1 MGDAVMSQDD
11 ESGEKTYEAT
21 QQKLDESRKKGDIA
35 RAPDVTVAAAYI
47 GLLAAVTAFG
57 GVAVERLF
65 SALSGTLSRADSL
78 GPDLLGPGGAAI
90 ALGILANGLGPV
102 LVVLLLPGAIVLAV
116 LLAQRAI
123 VFAPSKLAPKLSRIS
138 PIHGAKNKFGAKG
151 MVEFAKT
158 LIKMIAVSVVVG
170 IYLAA
175 QGSDILGAAALP
187 APALAMMLGGVLL
200 ALLGKVS
207 IIAVAIGALDFFWQR
222 SHHLTTQRMSHQDL
236 KQEYK
241 SSEGDPHIKSQRR
254 ARGQAIAMN
263 QMLGEVPKADVI
275 VVNPTHY
282 AVALKWS
289 RAAGSAPICVAKG
302 VDALA
307 AQIREMARDAGVPI
321 HSDPP
326 TARAIH
332 ATVDV
337 GEEIHPDHYRAIAAA
352 IRFAEAM
359 RKRAR
364 ARGLT

>member
-1 MGDAVMSQDD
+1 MSGND

-21 QQKLDESRKKGDIA
+21 QQKLTESRKKGDIA
-35 RAPDVTVAAAYI
+35 RAPDVSVAAAYI
-47 GLLAAVTAFG
+47 GLLAAITAFG
-57 GVAVERLF
+57 TLAVERLF

-78 GPDLLGPGGAAI
+78 APTLLGAGGAAK
-90 ALGILANGLGPV
+90 ALGILGNGLGPM
-102 LVVLLLPGAIVLAV
+102 LLVLLLPGAAVLAV

-138 PIHGAKNKFGAKG
+138 PIQGAKNKFGVKG
-151 MVEFAKT
+151 MVEFGKT
-158 LIKMIAVSVVVG
+158 LLKMIAVGIVVA

-175 QGSDILGAAALP
+175 QGSEILGAAALP

-207 IIAVAIGALDFFWQR
+207 IMAMAIGALDFFWQR
-222 SHHLTTQRMSHQDL
+222 SHHLTTQRMSHQDM
-236 KQEYK
+236 KEEHK
-241 SSEGDPHIKSQRR
+241 SSEGDPHMKSQRR

-263 QMLGEVPKADVI
+263 QMLADVPKADVV

-289 RAAGSAPICVAKG
+289 RKAGSAPICVAKG
-302 VDALA
+302 VDAVA
-307 AQIREMARDAGVPI
+307 AQIRELAQGAGVPI

-332 ATVDV
+332 ATVEIGD
-337 GEEIHPDHYRAIAAA
+337 EIHPAHYKAIAAA

-359 RKRAR
+359 RKRVR
-364 ARGLT
+364 DRGMV